1 VTAFPV
7 LLFAYLLSQFFR
19 AFLAIIAVELERDL
33 GLGPAQLGW
42 ISAIWFATFAVAQ
55 FPVGVALDRF
65 GPRRTI
71 GFVMLL
77 AVAGAALFA
86 TAGTFQACLVAMG
99 LIGVGCA
106 PVFMG
111 SLYHFGRTEPP
122 ARFASLASL
131 MIGFGTLG
139 NLAGAAPLAHAVAAF
154 GWRAS
159 MVGIAAAT
167 LAAAMLTLAV
177 LRDPP
182 RVQRHADESGSL
194 LEGLRAIAAMREL
207 WLLIPLVLVSY
218 SVLIAV
224 RSLWIAPF
232 FGQVHSYDATARGNA
247 ALLMAAAM
255 SAGALAYAP
264 IERWTGSA
272 KLTTLAGSIVSGLA
286 FVALGL
292 FGGGSAALALM
303 LIALIGA
310 ADMTYGILMAHARAF
325 FPAALLGRGVTLV
338 NFVFIGGAG
347 LLQALSGAFVEARA
361 QAGASPSDTFGQLH
375 LVFGV
380 LLLAAT
386 AVYAFAPAQP
396 RSAVA

>member
-1 VTAFPV
+1 MTAFLV

-19 AFLAIIAVELERDL
+19 AFLAIVSVELGRDL

-71 GFVMLL
+71 GFVMLF
-77 AVAGAALFA
+77 AVAGAGLFA
-86 TAGTFQACLVAMG
+86 TAGSYQACLVAMG
-99 LIGVGCA
+99 LIGAGCA

-111 SLYHFGRTEPP
+111 SLYYFGRTEPP
-122 ARFASLASL
+122 ARFATLASL

-159 MVGIAAAT
+159 MAGIAGVT
-167 LAAAMLTLAV
+167 LAAALLTLAV

-182 RVQRHADESGSL
+182 QAERKAGESGSL
-194 LEGLRAIAAMREL
+194 AEGLRAIAAMREL

-232 FGQVHSYDATARGNA
+232 FGQVFGYDAAARGNA

-272 KLTTLAGSIVSGLA
+272 KVTTLAGSVVSGVA
-286 FVALGL
+286 FLALGA
-292 FGGGSAALALM
+292 FGSGSAGLALAL
-303 LIALIGA
+303 IAIIGA
-310 ADMTYGILMAHARAF
+310 ADMTYGILMGHARTF

-347 LLQALSGAFVEARA
+347 LLQAASGAFVEARA
-361 QAGASPSDTFGQLH
+361 TAGASPADTFGQLH
-375 LVFGV
+375 GLFGV

-386 AVYAFAPAQP
+386 AVYLFAPERPKAQ
-396 RSAVA
+396 AA